1 MGSGYTHTHAHT
13 YLKIYQ
19 AEHLKFSHISVV
31 HKQSKNVY
39 RIDYRSKCNCK
50 IIKILNMP
58 QEYIHGFGLGE
69 GFINKTQ
76 KALIIEENAGKLG
89 YNKLINF
96 SLPKHTIRE

>member
-1 MGSGYTHTHAHT
+1 
-13 YLKIYQ
+13 
-19 AEHLKFSHISVV
+19 
-31 HKQSKNVY
+31 
-39 RIDYRSKCNCK
+39 
-50 IIKILNMP
+50 MP